1 MTTVNDSGDERR
13 RLTLEAL
20 AEVDAGNVVG
30 HRAVQSWAASLGTD
44 CPLPLP
50 TSPKRSE

>member
-13 RLTLEAL
+13 RLTL
-20 AEVDAGNVVG
+20 AEVDAGNVVV
-30 HRAVQSWAASLGTD
+30 HRAVQSWAATLGTD